1 MANLLAS
8 PAEGHHPALL
18 PISFVKQ
25 SPYCGGRQ
33 PNMMALHS
41 QIDIWFTSTGEAD
54 DNCVS
59 VHRELRRLRNP
70 AHISPLPFSRMWDSG
85 MGHSAKALVKRHT
98 VTATFMNAQQGQAA

>member
-70 AHISPLPFSRMWDSG
+70 AHISPLPFSQRCMVGCDTSTR
-85 MGHSAKALVKRHT
+85 SAISSCVQPLSRRSRFRLA
-98 VTATFMNAQQGQAA
+98 